1 MGRSVVDLSDDEI
14 ALVRES
20 SLLVGKTLAEV
31 ARHIGPGA
39 VTGDLDRLAEEFIRD
54 HGAIPG
60 FKGLYGCPSTLLI
73 SVNEEVVHGL
83 PAGIWRGRGQALQLC
98 WDGMPEPKLVI
109 AVGACAISG
118 GLFADS
124 PALDRSFVERFTP
137 SLYVPGCPPHPLTF
151 ISGILD
157 LLGIAS

>member
-1 MGRSVVDLSDDEI
+1 M
-14 ALVRES
+14 A
-20 SLLVGKTLAEV
+20 
-31 ARHIGPGA
+31 
-39 VTGDLDRLAEEFIRD
+39 
-54 HGAIPG
+54 
-60 FKGLYGCPSTLLI
+60 
-73 SVNEEVVHGL
+73 
-83 PAGIWRGRGQALQLC
+83 QALQLC

-124 PALDRSFVERFTP
+124 PALDRSFIERFTP

-157 LLGIAS
+157 LLGIES